1 MKNKRKTIIKTCI
14 ITGILVAVT
23 CSTMITA
30 TEPKAEN
37 DEIAQYILDQ
47 LSYSENQKLLYY
59 VWGPVSQGDF
69 ILTTQGT
76 LFEIPCQGHVMYIDL
91 YPAANLFHPVQY
103 VFLAQQTK
111 ELIVFDAKS
120 PPLNFQD
127 YILIETPFSHFFY
140 SVENRRAPIP
150 SKTAPVLSTTREDSR
165 WAVLMNGGYDS
176 GNNHVRYWNDLSNIY
191 ITLNYVYEFPDEN
204 IIVLCSDGLN
214 PAADQSNGL
223 NSDPDLDGDGDDD
236 IMYSCVLSNVDL
248 VFSGLADN
256 FTGTEKLFV
265 FTTDHGNTQGGWDVV
280 ENLWNH
286 EELTD
291 DHFASLLAA
300 LPEGEKIC
308 TFEPCFSGG
317 FLDDVVVPPGPIV
330 ASSAC
335 RYDESSWAMAPNYV
349 YDEYVFYWTA
359 AIKGEDAYGNPV
371 DADTNDDGLVT
382 MDEAFIYAESH
393 DTASESPQYGEYP
406 EGTGD
411 YLSLWVTS
419 NPPAQPTK
427 PVGPTLAVWY
437 REYTYSS
444 TTTEPDDEQIYYR
457 FDWGDG
463 NSSGWVGP
471 YNSGQTG
478 TASHVWTELGTY
490 NVTVKARDINGAGS
504 PVSAP
509 LAVVVTDNTPP
520 FDPTITG
527 PGQIK
532 PKVTYTFTFNATDE
546 FDHDVTFDI
555 DWGDGNGLAGLGPY
569 LSGETFELTHSWA
582 KKGTYSVR
590 AKATDEFGAE
600 SNWTYL
606 EIVCPTDYQFSLNV
620 LLQHLFE
627 RYPHMFPIL
636 RHQWGY

>member
-1 MKNKRKTIIKTCI
+1 
-14 ITGILVAVT
+14 
-23 CSTMITA
+23 
-30 TEPKAEN
+30 
-37 DEIAQYILDQ
+37 
-47 LSYSENQKLLYY
+47 
-59 VWGPVSQGDF
+59 
-69 ILTTQGT
+69 
-76 LFEIPCQGHVMYIDL
+76 
-91 YPAANLFHPVQY
+91 
-103 VFLAQQTK
+103 
-111 ELIVFDAKS
+111 
-120 PPLNFQD
+120 
-127 YILIETPFSHFFY
+127 
-140 SVENRRAPIP
+140 
-150 SKTAPVLSTTREDSR
+150 
-165 WAVLMNGGYDS
+165 
-176 GNNHVRYWNDLSNIY
+176 
-191 ITLNYVYEFPDEN
+191 
-204 IIVLCSDGLN
+204 
-214 PAADQSNGL
+214 
-223 NSDPDLDGDGDDD
+223 
-236 IMYSCVLSNVDL
+236 
-248 VFSGLADN
+248 
-256 FTGTEKLFV
+256 
-265 FTTDHGNTQGGWDVV
+265 
-280 ENLWNH
+280 
-286 EELTD
+286 
-291 DHFASLLAA
+291 
-300 LPEGEKIC
+300 
-308 TFEPCFSGG
+308 
-317 FLDDVVVPPGPIV
+317 
-330 ASSAC
+330 
-335 RYDESSWAMAPNYV
+335 MAPNYV